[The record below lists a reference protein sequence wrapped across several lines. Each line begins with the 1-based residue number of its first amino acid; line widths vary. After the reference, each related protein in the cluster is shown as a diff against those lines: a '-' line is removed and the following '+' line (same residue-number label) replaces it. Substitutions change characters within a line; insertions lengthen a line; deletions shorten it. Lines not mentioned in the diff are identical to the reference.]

1 MWLCTR
7 CTTTHTDELFAL
19 CSQLLSLAILTSPT
33 TNPSKLSSNILVSLI
48 QVVWLHGKIM
58 QQLTWIIVVL
68 LPKGGGDYRG
78 IGLLET
84 IWKVVERI
92 MDWGLNIILL
102 YEVLHGCCDGCGM
115 GTAMIEAKLV
125 QQLSHLEQEPFYGVF
140 LGLKKAFN
148 TKEREGCLLILEGY
162 GAGPNTVCLICIFW
176 QEATLVCCVSD
187 HYGGPF

>member
-1 MWLCTR
+1 MLTR
-7 CTTTHTDELFAL
+7 VLEHLVP
-19 CSQLLSLAILTSPT
+19 LLPPL
-33 TNPSKLSSNILVSLI
+33 
-48 QVVWLHGKIM
+48 
-58 QQLTWIIVVL
+58 VVL
-68 LPKGGGDYRG
+68 TR
-78 IGLLET
+78 
-84 IWKVVERI
+84 
-92 MDWGLNIILL
+92 
-102 YEVLHGCCDGCGM
+102 CGM
-115 GTAMIEAKLV
+115 GTVMIEAKLV